1 MSTASQPP
9 GSHAQ
14 SAQESK
20 VKRKRILIVDD
31 EEGLRLLCATYLQ
44 RRGYDVE
51 TCADGAAAWAR
62 LTSTAEAC
70 DLLIADNVM
79 PLLDGAELVE
89 RVRAAKLPIRILSI
103 SGSQALERHQP
114 SPASVDGALPKPFTI
129 QELGAAVR
137 SQLEE

>member
-1 MSTASQPP
+1 MSTESQPP
-9 GSHAQ
+9 GSHPP
-14 SAQESK
+14 SAHEPHL
-20 VKRKRILIVDD
+20 KRKRILIVDD

-44 RRGYDVE
+44 RRGYAVE

-62 LTSTAEAC
+62 LTSTGEAC
-70 DLLIADNVM
+70 DLLMTDSVM

-103 SGSQALERHQP
+103 SGSQALKRHP
-114 SPASVDGALPKPFTI
+114 ASPTSVDGVLPKPFTI

-137 SQLEE
+137 SQLEG